1 MLIDVNVMKENFSKF
16 LDSLINVTIGG
27 PSKIAELK
35 KLSGQVYVATIELP
49 KQLPTIR
56 ELHTESQASGQGKVL
71 IDVNVMKENFSKF
84 LDSLIDVTTGGPSK
98 IAELQ
103 KLSGQ
108 VYVATT
114 ELPK

>member
-1 MLIDVNVMKENFSKF
+1 MERKVIEAQGKGF
-16 LDSLINVTIGG
+16 
-27 PSKIAELK
+27 EL
-35 KLSGQVYVATIELP
+35 
-49 KQLPTIR
+49 IR
-56 ELHTESQASGQGKVL
+56 ELHTKSQASGSGKVL
-71 IDVNVMKENFSKF
+71 IHVNVMKDNFSKF

-108 VYVATT
+108 VYEATT

>member
-1 MLIDVNVMKENFSKF
+1 MQFRTKMILSAEKGLTKIEDKIIEAQSKGF
-16 LDSLINVTIGG
+16 
-27 PSKIAELK
+27 EL
-35 KLSGQVYVATIELP
+35 
-49 KQLPTIR
+49 IR
-56 ELHTESQASGQGKVL
+56 ELHTRSQASGQGKVL
-71 IDVNVMKENFSKF
+71 IDINLMKENFSKF